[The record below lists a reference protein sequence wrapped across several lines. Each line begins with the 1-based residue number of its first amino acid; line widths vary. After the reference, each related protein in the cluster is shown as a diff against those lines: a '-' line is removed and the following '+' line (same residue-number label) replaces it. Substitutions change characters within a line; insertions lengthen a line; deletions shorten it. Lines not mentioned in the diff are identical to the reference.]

1 MPKGLP
7 AAILPASQS
16 LVLWYLV
23 GPSVCLFPKVAWD
36 LSFWFCL
43 GAAWDWESQARNTR
57 FLPYFFLL
65 FLFLCFFACLF
76 VSIKQ
81 GLL

>member
-43 GAAWDWESQARNTR
+43 GAAWDWESQARTH
-57 FLPYFFLL
+57 
-65 FLFLCFFACLF
+65 
-76 VSIKQ
+76 
-81 GLL
+81 